1 VTASAKFVE
10 EEQWSQA
17 EVPAATQKLVD
28 LIVASA
34 VADPSEFTLPQ
45 VSGPSNTNGET
56 NGDHAGKA
64 AKHIL
69 VEGRPYFAVSASL
82 RCLESLADYLRVV
95 MNISLLTTDAM
106 SKVIE
111 FLKVG
116 SPVSIEGRA
125 HNLIWH

>member
-34 VADPSEFTLPQ
+34 VSDPSEFTLSQ
-45 VSGPSNTNGET
+45 PSIDSDVGQAAAVGE
-56 NGDHAGKA
+56 HAENS
-64 AKHIL
+64 AKHVLI
-69 VEGRPYFAVSASL
+69 EGRQYFVVSASL

-95 MNISLLTTDAM
+95 MNISLLTTDAIG
-106 SKVIE
+106 KVIE

-116 SPVSIEGRA
+116 FHV
-125 HNLIWH
+125 NC